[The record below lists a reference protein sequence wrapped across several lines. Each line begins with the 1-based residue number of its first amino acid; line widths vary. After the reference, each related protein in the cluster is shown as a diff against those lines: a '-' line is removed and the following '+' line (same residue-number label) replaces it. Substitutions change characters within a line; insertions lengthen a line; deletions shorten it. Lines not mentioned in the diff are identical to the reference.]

1 MGVRVKAS
9 RLVLGLGA
17 VFTVLAAVLVPLAV
31 MGTHATL
38 RAVAPGARAASPV
51 RVCGQPILDSPWD
64 YDGAAG
70 TYTTS
75 GTPAGLPTF
84 GAPGTDFPSATKVIV
99 VPAGNNTSAANG
111 GKYDVDNAV
120 VYFEPGMHDIEA
132 RMYAGY
138 DSAYVGGFTPSA
150 GKAVMNGVDGA
161 TGGTGVGGDLFEQA
175 PIVSRNKVD
184 DTWEYLTIENYTST
198 TGDSFLGN
206 NGTGYD
212 DGDTWKYDTIGPN
225 EYGRVGSD
233 SPPALNTPESP
244 GKGGGYAIDL
254 GSYVTIEYS
263 CLTQNAEGAFNNG
276 GVGDVIANNEIS
288 WNGLGEYP
296 DLGAGG
302 PPGTSPNTC
311 GCSGGGKLFFT
322 LNVDVVNNYV
332 HDNYNKGIWFDFD
345 NSGMLISHNYVA
357 DNFAE
362 GIMVEGSFNADI
374 ADNTLIGNGWA
385 SNGAW
390 PAGYGGGA
398 CDSKGDSCAVG
409 EGLLDGY
416 GGSFPYGAIYLP
428 NTGGNPNLTQVAIP
442 SSIAVPGCASACMV
456 KVRYPGHLY
465 VQGNVLVNNF
475 GGINVYTDTNRY
487 PGNIDGDSTCAQPL
501 GSMNQPNSTT
511 YYLQTYELDT
521 ASDTSISGA
530 AVSSTGGTFAL
541 CDNYGVSGGP
551 SGNNVRTAQ
560 PAVAGMEVF
569 DESTG
574 KLVGTVSSVSS
585 DTSFTLKAD
594 PPGGSYNAGD
604 ALLLSDTGGCG
615 PADYYG
621 GGPGTASGSPSAD
634 YWDNCIWGSRN
645 VTVSGN
651 TLSINA
657 SRVTGCTAANLCGFN
672 GIFGVIPG
680 IPHLTR
686 YFCNGYVYYMANA
699 PGTRTSLGNVFKDN
713 TYEWS
718 GGGAGGWGFWA
729 GLQSNQVTW
738 SRWQSVYGQ
747 DAGSTRG

>member
-1 MGVRVKAS
+1 M
-9 RLVLGLGA
+9 
-17 VFTVLAAVLVPLAV
+17 
-31 MGTHATL
+31 
-38 RAVAPGARAASPV
+38 
-51 RVCGQPILDSPWD
+51 
-64 YDGAAG
+64 
-70 TYTTS
+70 
-75 GTPAGLPTF
+75 
-84 GAPGTDFPSATKVIV
+84 PST
-99 VPAGNNTSAANG
+99 
-111 GKYDVDNAV
+111 
-120 VYFEPGMHDIEA
+120 
-132 RMYAGY
+132 
-138 DSAYVGGFTPSA
+138 
-150 GKAVMNGVDGA
+150 
-161 TGGTGVGGDLFEQA
+161 
-175 PIVSRNKVD
+175 
-184 DTWEYLTIENYTST
+184 
-198 TGDSFLGN
+198 
-206 NGTGYD
+206 
-212 DGDTWKYDTIGPN
+212 
-225 EYGRVGSD
+225 
-233 SPPALNTPESP
+233 
-244 GKGGGYAIDL
+244 L

-357 DNFAE
+357 NNFAE

-390 PAGYGGGA
+390 QAGYGGGA

-541 CDNYGVSGGP
+541 CDNYGVIDGP

-657 SRVTGCTAANLCGFN
+657 SRVTGCHRRESVRLQR
-672 GIFGVIPG
+672 
-680 IPHLTR
+680 HLRRHSRHPASDPLLLQRLRVLHGQRPR
-686 YFCNGYVYYMANA
+686 Y
-699 PGTRTSLGNVFKDN
+699 PD
-713 TYEWS
+713 
-718 GGGAGGWGFWA
+718 
-729 GLQSNQVTW
+729 
-738 SRWQSVYGQ
+738 
-747 DAGSTRG
+747 